1 MRLNN
6 AFERLNCIRQLLK
19 YKVLFGKRFEIAN
32 TVYVR
37 NNFSVSIDEKGK
49 IQIGSDTF
57 FNNGCSLNAKSSIVI
72 GDDCLF
78 GENVKIYDHNHIY
91 SNKVIPIRDQGFK
104 TKNVIIGRNC
114 WIASN
119 VVILPGTRIG
129 EHCVIGAN
137 CIVRGELK
145 DNTLMINSGNVEMKS
160 IME

>member
-6 AFERLNCIRQLLK
+6 AFERLNCIRQLVK
-19 YKVLFGKRFEIAN
+19 YKVIFGKRFEIAK

-37 NNFSVSIDEKGK
+37 SNFSVSIDENGRIK
-49 IQIGSDTF
+49 IGNDTF

-72 GDDCLF
+72 GEDCLF

-91 SNKVIPIRDQGFK
+91 ADKDVPIRNQGFK
-104 TKNVIIGRNC
+104 TKDVIIGKNC

-129 EHCVIGAN
+129 NHCVIGAN
-137 CIVRGELK
+137 CTVRGELK
-145 DNTLMINSGNVEMKS
+145 DNTLMVNSGNAVMKS
-160 IME
+160 IER